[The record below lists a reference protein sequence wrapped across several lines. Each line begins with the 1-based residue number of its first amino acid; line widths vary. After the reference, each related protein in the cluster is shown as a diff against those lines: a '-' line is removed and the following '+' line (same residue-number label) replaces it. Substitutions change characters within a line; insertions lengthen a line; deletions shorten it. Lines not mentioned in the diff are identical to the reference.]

1 MWQSAKSEFY
11 VNKTR
16 GDIGAM
22 AEGLNPAEELT
33 AQAEEL
39 TTQAEELTGGITDT
53 ATQAT
58 EGISDSIGGLF
69 N

>member
-1 MWQSAKSEFY
+1 MEFLNNITES
-11 VNKTR
+11 V
-16 GDIGAM
+16 GGIEDLGAM

-39 TTQAEELTGGITDT
+39 TGGIADT